1 MTREGE
7 GRLSLA
13 LALVAACSI
22 YAFSRVFSGRAW
34 LVPVLAAAWGA
45 VALTRW
51 LTHRSVPRPVAA
63 CVVALAGAWFVVLVV
78 FPGTTFFGL
87 PGPGSL
93 RQAFVAIR
101 AADGQIAAVTAPIAP
116 DPGYLA
122 MAMTAAWAAGALSGA
137 LIGSPGRR
145 RSRERRAG
153 LSSLSPSLL
162 APGLWIVLFTVAAGV
177 GQGRGRLFDAALF
190 FASLLLYL
198 LAEGWSSLG
207 QLPRLDGAVRL
218 GVLSMAGAL
227 ILPNLVPGYRA
238 GPVFPWA
245 RLGPS

>member
-93 RQAFVAIR
+93 RQAVTAIR
-101 AADGQIAAVTAPIAP
+101 AADSQIAAVTAPIAP

-137 LIGSPGRR
+137 LIGFIPGPTDAEA
-145 RSRERRAG
+145 SAG
-153 LSSLSPSLL
+153 LGSPEW
-162 APGLWIVLFTVAAGV
+162 PDYW
-177 GQGRGRLFDAALF
+177 GRF
-190 FASLLLYL
+190 
-198 LAEGWSSLG
+198 
-207 QLPRLDGAVRL
+207 
-218 GVLSMAGAL
+218 
-227 ILPNLVPGYRA
+227 PNSG
-238 GPVFPWA
+238 
-245 RLGPS
+245 